1 MSKEDRMNMRGV
13 FEGVIDE
20 DEAKATWGSEEE
32 YFAGMALFR
41 TQLQAARN
49 GMKRI
54 EQVEEVKEPLDAQ
67 MTTVPIPVASARK
80 CGDA

>member
-1 MSKEDRMNMRGV
+1 MSKEGRMNMRGV

-20 DEAKATWGSEEE
+20 DKAKATWGSEEE

-49 GMKRI
+49 GMKII
-54 EQVEEVKEPLDAQ
+54 EQVEEVERAKIPKHPN
-67 MTTVPIPVASARK
+67 VPI
-80 CGDA
+80 DFEN